1 MTNLI
6 HLKKEIEDIKKLPYY
21 SQVDGVLE
29 VKRARLQGYQLAVED
44 FEKMIDEMLNSIK
57 KYGEMEY
64 NSIEENK
71 AYNDAYKDTLE
82 ELKSKLKGI
91 KD

>member
-44 FEKMIDEMLNSIK
+44 FEKMIDELEIV
-57 KYGEMEY
+57 EDRIDLEY
-64 NSIEENK
+64 EGVDYHLICK
-71 AYNDAYKDTLE
+71 E
-82 ELKSKLKGI
+82 ELKSKTKRR
-91 KD
+91 